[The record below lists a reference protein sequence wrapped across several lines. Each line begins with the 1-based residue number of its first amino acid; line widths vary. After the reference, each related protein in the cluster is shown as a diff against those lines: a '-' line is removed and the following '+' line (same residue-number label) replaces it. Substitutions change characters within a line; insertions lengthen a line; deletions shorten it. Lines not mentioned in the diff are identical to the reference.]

1 MKDFINETKN
11 VLLDIKK
18 YVVFVFVIL
27 VFLLSSLFQIIPIKL
42 FNLDVKNI
50 TNLEESFLTLF
61 SYICSLIICIFLY
74 RKTIKKEIS
83 NFDKKSFKKNFF
95 YSIKL
100 WIIGLIIMMISTFIF
115 SKIGITSNNNDSV
128 INMFISSPLVYG
140 ITLILFSPLLEEI
153 VFRMAFKDIF
163 NGLSFILISGI
174 VFGSIHVIFSITS
187 LLDLLYLIPYCSLG
201 IIFGI
206 IYNKTDNLSYTYI
219 IHLLHNL
226 LTSIIILVLVGV

>member
-1 MKDFINETKN
+1 MKEFINETKN

-74 RKTIKKEIS
+74 RKTIEKEIS

-100 WIIGLIIMMISTFIF
+100 WIMI
-115 SKIGITSNNNDSV
+115 
-128 INMFISSPLVYG
+128 ISSPLVYG
-140 ITLILFSPLLEEI
+140 ITLILLSPLLEEI